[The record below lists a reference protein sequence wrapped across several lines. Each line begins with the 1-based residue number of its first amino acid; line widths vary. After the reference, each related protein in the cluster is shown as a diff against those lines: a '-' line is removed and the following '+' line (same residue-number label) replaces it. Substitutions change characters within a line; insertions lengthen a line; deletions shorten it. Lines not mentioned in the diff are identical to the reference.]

1 MSEVSI
7 SLRMTLAALQLHVR
21 DSTVRIRRPSPLLL
35 YKHTLLTS
43 FQLTQAKRWLP
54 FSPSIDRIR
63 VQRCSFIFLFV
74 DSARSPAMSK
84 ARHQGK
90 PPPPLENEE
99 DGGAT
104 TGSDSGN
111 SDDDEAILRLASVGK
126 QHGNGKSATNDDEDD
141 SHPATHLS
149 VKQRRPPTAA
159 DKKKAAAHEE
169 WADKLAAKQEKRL
182 AGNVEKGRV
191 ITVKQERQRTMKQ
204 AEESSGVASALQQ
217 LAQKKK
223 QKEKMRKI
231 KKQQRK
237 QSEDDDDDEDEDV
250 EEDGGSGDEDDDGED
265 GEDEE
270 REEEQEEETDV
281 EKVHYETLDE
291 EIAAYRDQHSI
302 SITHSL
308 LPSAASSGQLHSDP
322 LYYPLRSFAD
332 LHTQFSLPHRLTS
345 ALISPSF
352 TQPTP
357 IQAQVWPL
365 ILAGKDVVG
374 VASTG
379 SGKTLG
385 FLLGALVYM
394 CKKRG
399 WLQKLDD
406 PHFTPP
412 AATTAST
419 ASSSP
424 SPPTPLVLIL
434 SPTRELALQTFQI
447 AQEACSTLGLTTMS
461 LVGGPSIEGQL
472 ALLQSSPPD
481 IIVATPGRLQKHLAA
496 SSLSLGSCGYVVLD
510 EADRMLD
517 LGFHDAI
524 MTILSTLPAAHQ
536 TLLFSATWP
545 PAISDVAMTVMRKE
559 KVMKVNVGSD
569 DLTAAKSVKQIV
581 EVVDRRNGGRERQLM
596 QLLAEHPPSAQSLLL
611 VFCLYKRESQQ
622 LADYLNRHQHP
633 ALPLNSSFSHSQRT
647 QTLASFRS
655 GNPPILV
662 ATDVAARGLDISNI
676 RTVVCFS
683 VGLSVEAWVHRVGR
697 CGRGGQRGTAYTFV
711 VDWDVVHA
719 PGLVRLLT
727 ESGSAVSEELRE
739 MAERGQRRADKH
751 QEEAGLT
758 GERLIVARLKKG
770 GKEREREE
778 EEEDVEERIF
788 GKNQSAARSVLQQG
802 KKQHVQAGGKK
813 QGRGGRRGGKS

>member
-1 MSEVSI
+1 MGS
-7 SLRMTLAALQLHVR
+7 SLTHCPVA
-21 DSTVRIRRPSPLLL
+21 
-35 YKHTLLTS
+35 
-43 FQLTQAKRWLP
+43 
-54 FSPSIDRIR
+54 
-63 VQRCSFIFLFV
+63 CSFTPSGL
-74 DSARSPAMSK
+74 SQRAAMSK
-84 ARHQGK
+84 AHHKGK
-90 PPPPLENEE
+90 APTASLPAPLDNTEH
-99 DGGAT
+99 
-104 TGSDSGN
+104 GSTNTDT
-111 SDDDEAILRLASVGK
+111 DDDTADDDDAILRLASVGQ
-126 QHGNGKSATNDDEDD
+126 QHSGGRSREDGGD
-141 SHPATHLS
+141 SPTAHSSLT
-149 VKQRRPPTAA
+149 KQRRPQSAA

-182 AGNVEKGRV
+182 AGTVEKGRV
-191 ITVKQERQRTMKQ
+191 VTVKQERQRTMKQ

-223 QKEKMRKI
+223 QKEKM
-231 KKQQRK
+231 KKMRRQHDKKR
-237 QSEDDDDDEDEDV
+237 SEDDDDDEDRDED
-250 EEDGGSGDEDDDGED
+250 EESVDEDDDDAGNDEGE

-270 REEEQEEETDV
+270 AREDEPDEEADV
-281 EKVHYETLDE
+281 EKVQYETLDE
-291 EIAAYRDQHSI
+291 EIAAYRDEHAI
-302 SITHSL
+302 AITNSL
-308 LPSAASSGQLHSDP
+308 LPSTSAASSSAQLHSDP
-322 LYYPLRSFAD
+322 LYYPLRSFTD
-332 LHTQFSLPHRLTS
+332 LQTQFSLPQRLTS
-345 ALISPSF
+345 ALISSSF
-352 TQPTP
+352 THPTP

-406 PHFTPP
+406 PHFTP
-412 AATTAST
+412 TAST
-419 ASSSP
+419 TVSASPSSP
-424 SPPTPLVLIL
+424 ASPATPLVLIL

-447 AQEACSTLGLTTMS
+447 AQQSCSSLGLTAMS

-481 IIVATPGRLQKHLAA
+481 VVVATPGRLRKHLAA

-524 MTILSTLPAAHQ
+524 MAILAPLPVVHQ

-545 PAISDVAMTVMRKE
+545 PAISDVAMSVMRKE
-559 KVMKVNVGSD
+559 KVFKVNVGSD
-569 DLTAAKSVKQIV
+569 DLTAAKSVTQYV
-581 EVVDRRNGGRERQLM
+581 EVVDRRNGGRERRLLE
-596 QLLAEHPPSAQSLLL
+596 LLAEHPPSAQSLLL

-622 LADYLNRHQHP
+622 LSDYLNRHQHP

-662 ATDVAARGLDISNI
+662 ATDVAARGLDIGNI

-719 PGLVRLLT
+719 PGLVRLLN
-727 ESGSAVSEELRE
+727 ESGSTVSEELRE

-751 QEEAGLT
+751 REEAGLT

-770 GKEREREE
+770 GKEREKEE
-778 EEEDVEERIF
+778 EDDDVEERIF
-788 GKNQSAARSVLQQG
+788 GRDDAARSVLQHG
-802 KKQHVQAGGKK
+802 KKQQHAPAAGKK
-813 QGRGGRRGGKS
+813 HGKGGRRGGK

>member
-1 MSEVSI
+1 MS
-7 SLRMTLAALQLHVR
+7 RAAHK
-21 DSTVRIRRPSPLLL
+21 SKPPARPL
-35 YKHTLLTS
+35 
-43 FQLTQAKRWLP
+43 
-54 FSPSIDRIR
+54 
-63 VQRCSFIFLFV
+63 
-74 DSARSPAMSK
+74 
-84 ARHQGK
+84 
-90 PPPPLENEE
+90 PPPLDKAE
-99 DGGAT
+99 DDRT
-104 TGSDSGN
+104 TTD
-111 SDDDEAILRLASVGK
+111 SDDDDDDADAILRLASVGK
-126 QHGNGKSATNDDEDD
+126 QHSGRPDDD
-141 SHPATHLS
+141 THTTPS
-149 VKQRRPPTAA
+149 STQHAQHRKQQSAA

-182 AGNVEKGRV
+182 AGNVEKGKV
-191 ITVKQERQRTMKQ
+191 ITVKQERQRSMKQ
-204 AEESSGVASALQQ
+204 AEESSGVTSALQQ

-231 KKQQRK
+231 KKLQK
-237 QSEDDDDDEDEDV
+237 KHSEDDEVDDDVEGEEGEEEEEEEENGEDEG
-250 EEDGGSGDEDDDGED
+250 EGED
-265 GEDEE
+265 EQDEEE
-270 REEEQEEETDV
+270 REEEQDEEADV
-281 EKVHYETLDE
+281 ENVHYESLDE

-302 SITHSL
+302 SITTSL
-308 LPSAASSGQLHSDP
+308 QPSAASPSSAQLHSDP
-322 LYYPLRSFAD
+322 LYYPLRSFTD
-332 LHTQFSLPHRLTS
+332 LQSQFSLPHRLTS
-345 ALISPSF
+345 ALISSAF
-352 TQPTP
+352 KQPTP

-394 CKKRG
+394 CKKKG

-412 AATTAST
+412 APITSASP
-419 ASSSP
+419 ASSP
-424 SPPTPLVLIL
+424 QPAAPLVLIL

-447 AQEACSTLGLTTMS
+447 AQQACSSLGLTTMS

-481 IIVATPGRLQKHLAA
+481 IVVATPGRLQKHLAA
-496 SSLSLGSCGYVVLD
+496 SSLSLASCGYVVLD

-524 MTILSTLPAAHQ
+524 MAILAPLPAVHQ

-569 DLTAAKSVKQIV
+569 DLTAAKSVTQLV
-581 EVVDRRNGGRERQLM
+581 EVVDRRNGGRERRLLE
-596 QLLAEHPPSAQSLLL
+596 LLAEHPPSAQSLLL
-611 VFCLYKRESQQ
+611 IFCLYKRESQQ
-622 LADYLNRHQHP
+622 LSDYLNRHQHP
-633 ALPLNSSFSHSQRT
+633 ALPLNSSFSHAQRT
-647 QTLASFRS
+647 STLASFRA

-662 ATDVAARGLDISNI
+662 ATDVAARGLDINNI

-697 CGRGGQRGTAYTFV
+697 CGRGGQRGTAHTFV

-727 ESGSAVSEELRE
+727 ESGSEVSEELRE
-739 MAERGQRRADKH
+739 MAARGQRRADKH
-751 QEEAGLT
+751 REEVGLT

-770 GKEREREE
+770 GKEREKE
-778 EEEDVEERIF
+778 EEEDDMEERIF
-788 GKNQSAARSVLQQG
+788 GKDQSTARSVVQQG
-802 KKQHVQAGGKK
+802 KKQHAQAGGKK
-813 QGRGGRRGGKS
+813 HGKGGRRGGKS